1 MKMKYLGL
9 VSTVFATICLFGVGV
24 STAKADLLD
33 DIMNAKKIRI
43 STDLALPPSGMVD
56 GNLKPIGSDVETA
69 QLLAKD
75 WGLELEFIQ
84 TTGATRIPNLQTGKA
99 DIVVSTL
106 SVTPERAKVIDFS
119 KPYAALQSVVAA
131 LKNVVIKDWGDLK
144 GKTITVTRGTT
155 QDTELT
161 AMSKEKGFT
170 VIREGMR
177 NHLAGIDVGF
187 STADM
192 AIAETATC
200 VLECQGEDARL
211 AGMVCEIHV
220 IALPK
225 SRIVNTSYEAEEYL
239 HKLMSDGPM
248 YTAFIS
254 GPSRT
259 ADIER
264 VLTIGV
270 HGPLELHVA
279 LMEG

>member
-1 MKMKYLGL
+1 MSK
-9 VSTVFATICLFGVGV
+9 
-24 STAKADLLD
+24 KA
-33 DIMNAKKIRI
+33 
-43 STDLALPPSGMVD
+43 
-56 GNLKPIGSDVETA
+56 ETA
-69 QLLAKD
+69 VELFKRKAEPVSIRVTEVKDLKEAMAYALDICEKKDACQLL
-75 WGLELEFIQ
+75 L
-84 TTGATRIPNLQTGKA
+84 TGCEQNLSDSGQA
-99 DIVVSTL
+99 HC
-106 SVTPERAKVIDFS
+106 ERPQAKVVAAPALGKKD
-119 KPYAALQSVVAA
+119 YAALAK
-131 LKNVVIKDWGDLK
+131 LG
-144 GKTITVTRGTT
+144 
-155 QDTELT
+155 E
-161 AMSKEKGFT
+161 EKGFT

>member
-1 MKMKYLGL
+1 
-9 VSTVFATICLFGVGV
+9 
-24 STAKADLLD
+24 
-33 DIMNAKKIRI
+33 
-43 STDLALPPSGMVD
+43 
-56 GNLKPIGSDVETA
+56 
-69 QLLAKD
+69 
-75 WGLELEFIQ
+75 
-84 TTGATRIPNLQTGKA
+84 
-99 DIVVSTL
+99 
-106 SVTPERAKVIDFS
+106 
-119 KPYAALQSVVAA
+119 
-131 LKNVVIKDWGDLK
+131 
-144 GKTITVTRGTT
+144 
-155 QDTELT
+155 
-161 AMSKEKGFT
+161 
-170 VIREGMR
+170 MR